1 MTARRAPRRPRVP
14 APVLR
19 LGLGLLGRRCLDPAL
34 PWPVQ
39 RARLDQLTRTSLLP
53 RGTTVTEQV
62 IAGLRAEVISAPSS
76 PARNSPASN
85 SPARNSPAS
94 NSAAPG
100 SPAQH
105 TVLHLHGGG
114 YCVGSA
120 LTARSWAAHLSA
132 QSGCRVV
139 VPEYRLAPEHPYP
152 AALEDARA
160 VLAELSGP
168 GGPGSIVVSGDSAG
182 GGLALALLLS
192 LREAGRDLP
201 AGAILLS
208 PWLDLGR
215 DRRAD
220 PDLVRRDV
228 LLTPDWLEACARA
241 YAAPAA
247 WADPLVSPLQAAHAG
262 LPPLLIQAG
271 TDELLAPDA
280 ALLAASASAAGV
292 DVTYT
297 RWPRRWHD
305 FVLQPG
311 LLAAAD
317 SALAQAAWFL
327 TRAWLTA

>member
-1 MTARRAPRRPRVP
+1 MV
-14 APVLR
+14 
-19 LGLGLLGRRCLDPAL
+19 
-34 PWPVQ
+34 
-39 RARLDQLTRTSLLP
+39 
-53 RGTTVTEQV
+53 
-62 IAGLRAEVISAPSS
+62 
-76 PARNSPASN
+76 
-85 SPARNSPAS
+85 
-94 NSAAPG
+94 
-100 SPAQH
+100 H
-105 TVLHLHGGG
+105 FHGGG
-114 YCVGSA
+114 YCIGSA
-120 LTARSWAAHLSA
+120 LTPRSWAAHLSA
-132 QSGCRVV
+132 RAGCRVV
-139 VPEYRLAPEHPYP
+139 LPEYRLAPEHPHP

-160 VLAELSGP
+160 VLAALSAEAE
-168 GGPGSIVVSGDSAG
+168 PGSIVVSGDSAG

-192 LREAGRDLP
+192 LRDEGQDLP

-228 LLTPDWLEACARA
+228 VLSPGWLGACARA
-241 YAAPAA
+241 YADPSA
-247 WADPLVSPLQAAHAG
+247 WAGHPVSPLRAEHAG

-280 ALLAASASAAGV
+280 GLLAASASAGA

-297 RWPRRWHD
+297 RWPRMWHD

-327 TRAWLTA
+327 SKVTAKA